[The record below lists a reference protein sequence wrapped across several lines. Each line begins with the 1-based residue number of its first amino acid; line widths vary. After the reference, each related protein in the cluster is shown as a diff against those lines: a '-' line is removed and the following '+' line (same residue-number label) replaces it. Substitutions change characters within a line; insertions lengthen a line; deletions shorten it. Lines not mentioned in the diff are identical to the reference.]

1 MPKTSKINESRM
13 TEACEAARAKEK
25 PNIAKIAREY
35 GVPHTTLLDRVKKGT
50 QARPTRKPVNKA
62 LEDYQEK
69 ALIRW
74 ATCMRDWNMPVTP
87 NLLQA
92 WANRALVR
100 AGKPDQ
106 QVGRMWAYRFIK
118 RLLPGLDLGPVK

>member
-13 TEACEAARAKEK
+13 IEACNAVQAEEK
-25 PNIAKIAREY
+25 LNIAKIAREY
-35 GVPHTTLLDRVKKGT
+35 SVPYITLFNRVKKGT

-100 AGKPDQ
+100 AGKDQ

-118 RLLPGLDLGPVK
+118 RLPPGLDLGPVK